1 MYIDWDDSTS
11 DRATPMQTFN
21 IDEISQ
27 LLARLNSVTAKLRA
41 YAPHVHDPAELQALS
56 QLNNRAAL
64 YLVDFSSLLQEET
77 LPVSDGMTALVDMAE
92 VFCREVEAL
101 PDPT

>member
-1 MYIDWDDSTS
+1 MK
-11 DRATPMQTFN
+11 TFN

-27 LLARLNSVTAKLRA
+27 LLARLNSATAKLRA